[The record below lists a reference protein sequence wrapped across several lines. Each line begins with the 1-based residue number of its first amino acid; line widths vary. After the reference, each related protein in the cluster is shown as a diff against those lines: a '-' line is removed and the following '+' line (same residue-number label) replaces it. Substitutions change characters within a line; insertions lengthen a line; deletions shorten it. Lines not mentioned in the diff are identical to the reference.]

1 MDYFCNMNR
10 MTIPTVMKRRWL
22 YLGVLLCAWSCAEQA
37 YAQSIDRYGNA
48 ADPYDRRVD
57 RQDPFDRN
65 RAYGG
70 DSLNAFGER
79 ILSYEEQLRQDSI
92 DRASN
97 RSVRDR
103 KVYSNRYKDSIQ
115 VYKIIDIYGDT
126 TFVDTTLNIGKYYK
140 MNPTRR
146 DEYGYM
152 PFPNLAEGYTP
163 LMYVENPSLT
173 PDYAAPSRSMYYRT
187 ADQVK
192 YYDVR
197 TPWSEAMYH
206 SNVFSNMTGQVL
218 DFNFTANVGKQ
229 VNFSFGFRG
238 KRTFGLYNYIES
250 HHGQLVAT
258 FSYHTKSYRYIVRSH
273 AMYQYLSD
281 VENGGLTHD
290 GLGYFLSDDK
300 QFSYRK
306 TLPVNLSGSDAEVAN
321 RLGGTRFF
329 LSQSYDLFGSSIKNP
344 TAFRVSLLNEI
355 QYEHRTYK
363 YYDPAFTNPSGATGR
378 KSLDYYGSP
387 LLQDAARTDSSLFN
401 TLDLAAGAGVNFP
414 LVNIYA
420 QGMIRYQSAN
430 YTFPGP
436 LASGSE
442 IPLSEQSGNTVMVNL
457 LGRWRPM
464 RYFGADARLDYG
476 LSGMFSGAR
485 ILNISGYVQLN
496 PKNRLEGSYRNASY
510 YAPLTARFYRSS
522 YAGFNWYNDFNRIE
536 SNEIA
541 VTLRSDKLFDAR
553 VSFTDVSNYVYYD
566 SLRMPRQYAGKVNVL
581 AVTLSRDI
589 RFRWFGWDN
598 TLTYQN
604 VSSGSEVL
612 PLPEVIVRS
621 SVYAYFPLFRKAIT
635 LMPAVTLRY
644 FSAFDAPM
652 YNPLLSDYNLQPA
665 SVRRSIGDYPYLDL
679 SLSAK
684 VRRTRL
690 FLKLE
695 NFTPLL
701 TKSKEYFSSPY
712 YPSVDPVV
720 RFGVVWDWFN

>member
-1 MDYFCNMNR
+1 MPYFCNMKNR
-10 MTIPTVMKRRWL
+10 MVLTIKR
-22 YLGVLLCAWSCAEQA
+22 GLLCVGLLVCLGGFRAQA
-37 YAQSIDRYGNA
+37 QTFDRYGGNRN
-48 ADPYDRRVD
+48 DPYDRHTD

-65 RAYGG
+65 RAYGS

-79 ILSYEEQLRQDSI
+79 ILSREEQQRQDSVA
-92 DRASN
+92 RASG

-103 KVYSNRYKDSIQ
+103 KVYTNRYRDSIQ
-115 VYKIIDIYGDT
+115 VYKIIDFRGDT
-126 TFVDTTLNIGKYYK
+126 TLVDTTLNIGKYYR

-163 LMYVENPSLT
+163 LTLVENPSLT
-173 PDYAAPSRSMYYRT
+173 PEYGAPSRSMYYRR

-197 TPWSEAMYH
+197 TPWSEVMYH

-238 KRTFGLYNYIES
+238 KRTFGLYNYTES

-258 FSYHTKSYRYIVRSH
+258 LSYHSKSYRYILRSH

-281 VENGGLTHD
+281 VENGGLTRE
-290 GLGYFLSDDK
+290 GLSYFLSGNE

-306 TLPVNLSGSDAEVAN
+306 TLPVNLSGDDDEVAN

-329 LSQSYDLFGSSIKNP
+329 LAQSYDLFHSSIKNP
-344 TAFRVSLLNEI
+344 SAFRVSLLNEI

-363 YYDPAFTNPSGATGR
+363 YYDPAFVRPEGATGE
-378 KSLDYYGSP
+378 KSLTYYDTP
-387 LLQDAARTDSSLFN
+387 LLSDAARTDSSLFN

-420 QGMIRYQSAN
+420 QGMIRYQSVN

-436 LASGSE
+436 LASGSD
-442 IPLSEQSGNTVMVNL
+442 IPLAERSGNTVMVNL

-476 LSGMFSGAR
+476 ISGQFSGAR
-485 ILNISGYVQLN
+485 ILHVSGYVQLN
-496 PKNRLEGSYRNASY
+496 DKNRLEGSYRNASY
-510 YAPLTARFYRSS
+510 YAPLTSQLYRSS
-522 YAGFNWYNDFNRIE
+522 YSRFNWYNDFKRIE

-541 VTLRSDKLFDAR
+541 VTLRSDKILDAR
-553 VSFTDVSNYVYYD
+553 VSFTDIGNYVYYD
-566 SLRMPRQYAGKVNVL
+566 SLRTPRQYDGKVKVL
-581 AVTLSRDI
+581 ALTVSRDT
-589 RFRWFGWDN
+589 RLGWFGWDN

-604 VSSGSEVL
+604 VSSGDEVL
-612 PLPEVIVRS
+612 PLPELIVRS
-621 SVYAYFPLFRKAIT
+621 SVYAYFSMFRKAIT

-665 SVRRSIGDYPYLDL
+665 STRRSIGNYPYVDL

-684 VRRTRL
+684 VRRTRI
-690 FLKLE
+690 FLKVE
-695 NFTPLL
+695 NV
-701 TKSKEYFSSPY
+701 TKWLSSSKEYFASPY